1 MAWKRATW
9 RDGLL
14 GGFLIFVL
22 PALILLAAA
31 AFWWANLG
39 TDDMLEMD
47 EPRLDYV
54 PPGAIPAD

>member
-1 MAWKRATW
+1 MAWKRGTW

-39 TDDMLEMD
+39 LDDMLEMD

-54 PPGAIPAD
+54 PPGQIPAD